1 MKELVEEVLEFLND
15 KEDRIREEID
25 EIIYQQGSPLS
36 ERIKPL
42 NYKNVEDIEKLR
54 KKYQNC
60 EDLIQY
66 CELNWREELN
76 EGNR

>member
-1 MKELVEEVLEFLND
+1 MKELVEDVIEYLID
-15 KEDRIREEID
+15 KENRIKEEVD

-42 NYKNVEDIEKLR
+42 NYKNIEDIEKLR

>member
-1 MKELVEEVLEFLND
+1 MKELVEDVIEYLID
-15 KEDRIREEID
+15 KENRIKEEVD

-42 NYKNVEDIEKLR
+42 NYKNIEDIEKLR
-54 KKYQNC
+54 NKYQNC